1 MTLSTH
7 PTPRE
12 AGRIMGDWKDGF
24 AATSHTGMGFK
35 LRDSRAE
42 KSKDEFPSLTNL
54 VSSDHL
60 IGFGS
65 EQRKKRR
72 VGTSTDTDQKNA
84 SPFDEWETRKGREST
99 RKLNRMNATVERF
112 MMYSESAKGGKQRR
126 VH

>member
-12 AGRIMGDWKDGF
+12 AGRIVGEWKDGF
-24 AATSHTGMGFK
+24 VVNSHTAIGFK
-35 LRDSRAE
+35 LRNSRAE
-42 KSKDEFPSLTNL
+42 KSKDECPSLKYL

-60 IGFGS
+60 MGFGS
-65 EQRKKRR
+65 EQKKKRR
-72 VGTSTDTDQKNA
+72 VGTSTDTDIKKA

-99 RKLNRMNATVERF
+99 GKLNIMNATVERF

-126 VH
+126 VN